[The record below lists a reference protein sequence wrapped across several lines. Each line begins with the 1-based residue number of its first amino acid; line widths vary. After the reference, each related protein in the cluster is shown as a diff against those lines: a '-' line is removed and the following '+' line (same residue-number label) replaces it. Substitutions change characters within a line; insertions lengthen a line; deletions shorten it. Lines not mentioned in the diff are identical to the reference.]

1 MICNVEYYVDNII
14 DNYNLDTDNLDEVI
28 HQYLDNHISYSSNLE
43 NIQTINDFAGGIYE
57 AIELYKQNY
66 GEFNYYD
73 KEQFYA
79 ILAFQSLYNIV
90 YNEVINNIDKI
101 NIF

>member
-43 NIQTINDFAGGIYE
+43 NIQIINDFAGGIYE
-57 AIELYKQNY
+57 AIE
-66 GEFNYYD
+66 
-73 KEQFYA
+73 
-79 ILAFQSLYNIV
+79 
-90 YNEVINNIDKI
+90 
-101 NIF
+101 

>member
-14 DNYNLDTDNLDEVI
+14 DNYNLDTDNRDEVI
-28 HQYLDNHISYSSNLE
+28 HQYLDNHVSYSSNLE

-57 AIELYKQNY
+57 AIELYKENY
-66 GEFNYYD
+66 GEFNDYD
-73 KEQFYA
+73 KKQVYA

-90 YNEVINNIDKI
+90 YDEVINNIDKI